1 MSILKSAAP
10 STDDGKSKSQ
20 VTGGDTEDYLF
31 AHISDPHL
39 STLEGVRHRDLLN
52 KRLLGYLSWK
62 SHRREEHRAD
72 VLAALVR
79 DLQRSQPQHTVITG
93 DLTHLGL
100 PAEFLEVARWLS
112 SLGPP
117 EQFTVIPGN
126 HESYVSSP
134 WEETFAH
141 WLPYLAADT
150 PAAAPASLF
159 PSLRI
164 RDHLAFIGLSSARPS
179 APLLATGSLGK
190 MQLQAL
196 SRILAKTGE
205 RRLFRVLLIHHPPLD
220 ETLGWRKRLTD
231 SRALR
236 HTLERHGVEL
246 VLHGHAHRATLG
258 WIDTAVG
265 RAPAIGVPSASA
277 IGHKPGRRARY
288 NLCRVRR
295 TASAWKLGIEARA
308 YAPELDSFVSAG
320 TVLDSAPHRHGTNNQ
335 DDDDRQQHHEQGT
348 QIEHETQVGQ

>member
-1 MSILKSAAP
+1 MNECKQEISGHVAEA
-10 STDDGKSKSQ
+10 
-20 VTGGDTEDYLF
+20 YLF

-39 STLEGVRHRDLLN
+39 STLEGVRHSDLMN

-62 SHRREEHRAD
+62 SHRREEHRAE

-79 DLQRSQPQHTVITG
+79 DLQHSQPQHTVITG

-100 PAEFLEVARWLS
+100 PAEFREVARWLS

-150 PAAAPASLF
+150 PAAAPASLY

-190 MQLQAL
+190 KQLQAL
-196 SRILAKTGE
+196 SRILAETGE
-205 RRLFRVLLIHHPPLD
+205 RRLFRVLLIHHPPLA

-236 HTLERHGVEL
+236 DTLERHGVEL

-258 WIDTAVG
+258 WIDTALG
-265 RAPAIGVPSASA
+265 RAPVIGVPSASA

-295 TASAWKLGIEARA
+295 TASGWTLGIEARA
-308 YAPELDSFVSAG
+308 YAPDLDSFVSAG
-320 TVLDSAPHRHGTNNQ
+320 TVLERTPHRHGTNNQ
-335 DDDDRQQHHEQGT
+335 NDDDRQQHHEQGT
-348 QIEHETQVGQ
+348 QIQHQTQVGQ